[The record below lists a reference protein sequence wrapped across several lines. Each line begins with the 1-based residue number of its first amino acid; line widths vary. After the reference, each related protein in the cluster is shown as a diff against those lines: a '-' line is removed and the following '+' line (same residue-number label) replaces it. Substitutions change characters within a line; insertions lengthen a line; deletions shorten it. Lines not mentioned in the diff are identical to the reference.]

1 MLYHYKEDQMDKKEV
16 LSEFK
21 NKDYHFAKVGNEFRL
36 IEEGNKTVFI
46 NREEEAGQI
55 LQQLRFQGYTKG
67 TLRKAQQYCVSIYD
81 KEFEK
86 MNGAGML
93 RPISEDLEDFYELIL
108 DTQYTD
114 EMGLDLGVEQGMALF
129 IG

>member
-1 MLYHYKEDQMDKKEV
+1 
-16 LSEFK
+16 
-21 NKDYHFAKVGNEFRL
+21 
-36 IEEGNKTVFI
+36 
-46 NREEEAGQI
+46 
-55 LQQLRFQGYTKG
+55 
-67 TLRKAQQYCVSIYD
+67 
-81 KEFEK
+81 